1 MKKLSD
7 ERLEQMLSAYCEA
20 VTVLL
25 YYKTPFPPIP
35 FLHFLHNFLRLFYSA
50 HIFPFWK

>member
-20 VTVLL
+20 DPQQTFTFHPKPQGAGEKKLD
-25 YYKTPFPPIP
+25 P
-35 FLHFLHNFLRLFYSA
+35 
-50 HIFPFWK
+50 